1 MPIVVRAASGVDFY
15 TLITLNQVVQSLHAA
30 LYPSDFKPVADPAA
44 VKALFATHIDAPE
57 SGIGIAEI
65 DRAPV
70 GYVFFEVQ
78 ARPETGF
85 SPARPRMYV
94 HHLSVAAEARR
105 QGVATALM
113 EYIEQRADSDG
124 INEIVLDVWA
134 ANLDAQHFFCSQGF
148 VAFNVVLRKKLA
160 GIA

>member
-1 MPIVVRAASGVDFY
+1 MPIVVRAASGADFD

-65 DRAPV
+65 DRAPA

-78 ARPETGF
+78 ARF
-85 SPARPRMYV
+85 QPRSTS
-94 HHLSVAAEARR
+94 H
-105 QGVATALM
+105 
-113 EYIEQRADSDG
+113 
-124 INEIVLDVWA
+124 VWA
-134 ANLDAQHFFCSQGF
+134 PTFGRCRSSSPRGRH
-148 VAFNVVLRKKLA
+148 RLA
-160 GIA
+160 GVC